1 MHMQFFCCFLF
12 CCFVLGLEGFISCS
26 RKPFYSQTI
35 FSRSVFK
42 SPQFYSSFEVNHPLG
57 SLFLRVTR
65 EKGENNPKIQQFGHP
80 ESWRKKRGG
89 RGWKDSGQTS
99 AALPGRLETVHLESR
114 PPRIP
119 RSSPASPGTMPGFPW
134 NAALRLLRRLQPR
147 NGCLPTEVAAPG
159 PLSASQAITGEPSR
173 GLPGRDGGGGDAAL
187 RLRALAGPSP
197 PLRVPLGQ
205 FRLPAGGACA
215 ARVAALGGRAG
226 RRGAKMAGLR
236 LAALGARVPCRRWGG
251 AAVCGFR
258 RGLSAWLA
266 RKPEGTPRWPPG
278 QCPDGGRKKHARSRT
293 CLSRAVWGA
302 LLANALAAR
311 PAGAGGRPRGPR
323 GGGLRGPDGRWRAV
337 PAAPRCGCSAGLPGG
352 AKPRVCSAAVA
363 RVSRSPRSLGVLTL
377 FGCITGGGLRRGR
390 WRRRCEG
397 VAVAVEPHRSLPSPG
412 SALSAD
418 RSPYPSEETGV
429 CTKND
434 SVFLVFP
441 SCQAATY
448 AMKKIKLG
456 KEFADDE
463 RSSLGLGGHR
473 RHRWE

>member
-1 MHMQFFCCFLF
+1 MQFFCCFLF

-35 FSRSVFK
+35 FSRSVFE

-99 AALPGRLETVHLESR
+99 AALPGRLETVHLESP

-147 NGCLPTEVAAPG
+147 NGRLPTEVAAPG

-205 FRLPAGGACA
+205 SRLPAGGACA

-278 QCPDGGRKKHARSRT
+278 QCPDGGRKQHARSRT
-293 CLSRAVWGA
+293 CLPRAVWGA

-323 GGGLRGPDGRWRAV
+323 GGGCAARTVAGGRSPQPRAAAAL
-337 PAAPRCGCSAGLPGG
+337 PASPGERSR
-352 AKPRVCSAAVA
+352 ASAAQPLLV
-363 RVSRSPRSLGVLTL
+363 
-377 FGCITGGGLRRGR
+377 
-390 WRRRCEG
+390 
-397 VAVAVEPHRSLPSPG
+397 SPG
-412 SALSAD
+412 AQ
-418 RSPYPSEETGV
+418 GV
-429 CTKND
+429 
-434 SVFLVFP
+434 
-441 SCQAATY
+441 
-448 AMKKIKLG
+448 
-456 KEFADDE
+456 
-463 RSSLGLGGHR
+463 
-473 RHRWE
+473 